1 MIGSLIKPELDQ
13 LIEER
18 DFNRLRELLCQF
30 APADVAEILGD
41 LEVETQAVLLRLLP
55 TPLAADV
62 FECLEREH
70 QEDLLMALGNEH
82 VAQILNEMAPD
93 DRTAIL
99 EEFPSSAT
107 QRLLALLAPEE
118 RRIALSLLGYPKDSV
133 GRRMTPEYVAIR
145 KEWTVAEVLA
155 HLRQVGRERET
166 LIRMF
171 VVDPQGRLEGVVRLQ
186 RLVVAEL
193 ESPVAD
199 LLEAQVLSLNAADD
213 QEAAV
218 AAFRKYDLAVLPVVD
233 SHGVLVGVVT
243 VDDVLDVAEEEAT
256 EDMQKMAAVQ
266 ALDAPYLQVGVGT
279 MIRKRAGWL
288 TLLFLGQML
297 TTTAME
303 HYEAELAAAL
313 VLALFIPLII
323 SSGGNSGSQAS
334 TLVIR
339 AMAMREVQLSDWWR
353 VLKRELV
360 SSLALGLVLA
370 LIGLARVLL
379 WPSRAEV
386 YGEFF
391 VLVGLT
397 VSLSLVG
404 VIMFGSLAGAMLPFI
419 LSKLKFDPA
428 VCSAPFV
435 ATLVDVTGLVIYFSV
450 AQIVLRG
457 TLL

>member
-1 MIGSLIKPELDQ
+1 MIGNLIKPELDQ

-18 DFNRLRELLCQF
+18 DFTRLRELLCEF
-30 APADVAEILGD
+30 PPPDVAEILGD
-41 LEVETQAVLLRLLP
+41 LEPETQAVLLRLLP

-70 QEDLLMALGNEH
+70 QEQLLMALGNEH

-107 QRLLALLAPEE
+107 QRLLGLLAPEE
-118 RRIALSLLGYPKDSV
+118 RRVALSLLGYPKDSV
-133 GRRMTPEYVAIR
+133 GRRMTPEYVAVR
-145 KEWTVAEVLA
+145 KEWTVSEVLA
-155 HLRQVGRERET
+155 HLRQVARERET

-171 VVDPQGRLEGVVRLQ
+171 VVDTQGQLEGVVRLQ
-186 RLVVAEL
+186 RLVASEL
-193 ESPVAD
+193 NTPVTD
-199 LLEAQVLSLNAADD
+199 ILEPQVLSLTATDD
-213 QEAAV
+213 QETAV
-218 AAFRKYDLAVLPVVD
+218 LAFRKYDLAVLPVVD
-233 SHGVLVGVVT
+233 SQGVLVGVVT

-256 EDMQKMAAVQ
+256 EDMQKMAGVQ
-266 ALDAPYLQVGVGT
+266 ALDAPYLHVALGT
-279 MIRKRAGWL
+279 IIRKRAGWL

-303 HYEAELAAAL
+303 FYEADLSTAL

-339 AMAMREVQLSDWWR
+339 AMAVREIELKDWWR
-353 VLKRELV
+353 VLSRELGA
-360 SSLALGLVLA
+360 SLALGLVLA
-370 LIGLARVLL
+370 VIGLGRILL
-379 WPSRAEV
+379 WPSREQV
-386 YGEFF
+386 YGEFYA
-391 VLVGLT
+391 LVALT
-397 VSLSLVG
+397 VSFSLVG

-419 LSKLKFDPA
+419 LRKLKFDPA

-435 ATLVDVTGLVIYFSV
+435 ATLVDVTGLVIYFSI

>member
-1 MIGSLIKPELDQ
+1 
-13 LIEER
+13 
-18 DFNRLRELLCQF
+18 
-30 APADVAEILGD
+30 
-41 LEVETQAVLLRLLP
+41 
-55 TPLAADV
+55 
-62 FECLEREH
+62 
-70 QEDLLMALGNEH
+70 
-82 VAQILNEMAPD
+82 MAPD

-107 QRLLALLAPEE
+107 QRMLGLLAPEE

-133 GRRMTPEYVAIR
+133 GRRMTPEYVAVR

-186 RLVVAEL
+186 RLVTSEL
-193 ESPVAD
+193 DTPVTE
-199 LLEAQVLSLNAADD
+199 LLEPQVLSLNATDD
-213 QEAAV
+213 QETAV
-218 AAFRKYDLAVLPVVD
+218 ATFRKYDLAVLPVVD

-266 ALDAPYLQVGVGT
+266 SLDAPYFQVGVGT

-288 TLLFLGQML
+288 TILFLGQML

-303 HYEAELAAAL
+303 HYEGQLAAAM
-313 VLALFIPLII
+313 VLMLFIPLII

-339 AMAMREVQLSDWWR
+339 AMAMREIELRDWWR
-353 VLKRELV
+353 VLSRELGA
-360 SSLALGLVLA
+360 SLALGLVLGV
-370 LIGLARVLL
+370 IGLARVWL
-379 WPSRAEV
+379 WPSRTEV

-391 VLVGLT
+391 MLVGLT

-419 LSKLKFDPA
+419 LRKLKFDPA

-435 ATLVDVTGLVIYFSV
+435 ATLVDVTGLVIYFTV
-450 AQIVLRG
+450 AQFVLRG